1 MAPDANGNS
10 TPDRTPN
17 STANNATA
25 PASPAIDISVVKSIA
40 DTLGLLKNKFIEL
53 YQPVVN
59 TVAAFDAMSR
69 SSNVFAGAM
78 GDLAGKFSSSGASL
92 VKSFGQLGQ
101 DTNQAIKQ
109 GLGGLDMTDFNLQM
123 NRGRITV
130 DEYLKLMREQGPYLQ
145 GLGRSAEESGK
156 NLGKMT
162 EAARDSNL
170 GPALTKYGIAIGA
183 EAEHIQA
190 IGSMNATKV
199 DVNNKT
205 QRDALAQANAQLAL
219 GIQTQANLTGKNR
232 EAIEAELE
240 ERLKQPDVAARM
252 RRMNEDQRESFIRNQ
267 LALTGLGESAQKAAA
282 NIGIGGRPTQ
292 EQSLFLKTLGPA
304 AKDFQRASL
313 LMAKGKTA
321 DDRAAGKALMDR
333 AMANAAVYRQSDEY
347 ASRQAQAKGTP
358 LGDAFNKAQSE
369 DRQSARIK
377 QLMDA
382 NPSLTPVQALNQ
394 ARREAGVVKSTE
406 TEKPGQQLQGAA
418 NKGEDRARRAAQSA
432 AQALDDAAKG
442 NNGVAPRGK
451 EIAAEIDKLS
461 NFFYAAPDAI
471 NTTNKALDAF
481 IDDVKKITTATGGN
495 GNTSANRR
503 SAGASGNPP
512 TPPTNT
518 SSTASGNPPP
528 PPAATPPTTT
538 PAATPAVTPAAT
550 PAVTPTTTPAATPA
564 ATPRPVVTGPPSGAS
579 GNVPPPPPRGTGTL
593 GETGNPTELK
603 DVVAQLHKGETVL
616 TPGQLSNLISGTKQT
631 SANEMLANMQGM
643 LGNGAKNKTSAPNF
657 NSMFEGINTKIS
669 SVNSPKTNYD
679 PTSYVSSNLK
689 PPTIEQPKTSAPT
702 TESIANSPINI
713 TDHTSLKDVNEQLI
727 RLNTGIMQLVAHS
740 AQTVDLNTA
749 QIRATKSLS
758 GNKFA

>member
-1 MAPDANGNS
+1 MATDANGNT

-40 DTLGLLKNKFIEL
+40 DTLGLLKDKFIEL

-109 GLGGLDMTDFNLQM
+109 GLGGLDMTDFNLQLH
-123 NRGRITV
+123 RGNITV

-162 EAARDSNL
+162 EAARDSTL

-183 EAEHIQA
+183 EAAHIQA

-219 GIQTQANLTGKNR
+219 GIQTQANLTGKSR
-232 EAIEAELE
+232 DAIEAELE
-240 ERLKQPDVAARM
+240 ERLKQPEVAARM
-252 RRMNEDQRESFIRNQ
+252 RLMNEDQRQSFIRNQ

-347 ASRQAQAKGTP
+347 ANQQAKAKGTP

-418 NKGEDRARRAAQSA
+418 NRAEVRTRRAGQSA

-451 EIAAEIDKLS
+451 EIAAGIDKLS

-495 GNTSANRR
+495 GNTSATPR
-503 SAGASGNPP
+503 SSGASGNPP
-512 TPPTNT
+512 APPTNT
-518 SSTASGNPPP
+518 PSTASGNVPP
-528 PPAATPPTTT
+528 PPAATPRPTTT

-550 PAVTPTTTPAATPA
+550 PRPTTTPAATPA

-579 GNVPPPPPRGTGTL
+579 GNVPLPPPRGTGTL